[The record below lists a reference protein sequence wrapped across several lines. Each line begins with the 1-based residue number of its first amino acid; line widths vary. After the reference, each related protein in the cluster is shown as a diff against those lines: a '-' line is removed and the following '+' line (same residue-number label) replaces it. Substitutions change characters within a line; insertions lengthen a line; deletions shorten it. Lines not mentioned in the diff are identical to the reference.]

1 MFTSRHLVEWLE
13 DHITS
18 GASVHNDATPP
29 TGRFIYVR
37 LQSGPGYDLEGVQDN
52 MTFTLESRGADRN
65 FDDAEYIARD
75 ADSIIL
81 KYGAEPVEFSDGT
94 YMYFI
99 GRTGGGPSQIPVADI
114 AGRYVFSCNYYVT
127 VATDL

>member
-13 DHITS
+13 KYTES
-18 GASVHNDATPP
+18 GASVYNDMIPP

-37 LQSGPGYDLEGVQDN
+37 IQGGPGYSMEGMQDN
-52 MTFTLESRGADRN
+52 IAFTLESRGADRN
-65 FDDAEYIARD
+65 FDDAEYIAWD
-75 ADSIIL
+75 ADRAIL
-81 KYGAEPVEFSDGT
+81 QYGNQPHEFGDGT
-94 YMYFI
+94 YQYFV